1 MFFKRFYLLLKLK
14 DKCNLN
20 AKTIWVTE
28 LCLRNKLDLNVNFR
42 PFWNVT
48 VVIAIDETLHS
59 FILFDEV
66 GICNFLSFE

>member
-42 PFWNVT
+42 PF
-48 VVIAIDETLHS
+48 
-59 FILFDEV
+59 
-66 GICNFLSFE
+66 